1 LEIITEG
8 SGRVPEYG
16 SPAVR
21 RRRLAAELRRLRERA
36 GFRGEQVA
44 EQLGWSASKVS
55 RIELHRTGIKQRDL
69 RQLLDL
75 YGVQDERHRE
85 SLIAL
90 AEESSKSARLDLATA
105 SLPEEYAAS
114 VIAEAEAQSVWTW
127 DPLIVPGLLQTADY
141 ARAVMSGWRE
151 MFPVPPGEIDRR
163 VEARLMRQRV
173 LKREPVFT
181 LAAII
186 DESVLARGVAPAPV
200 MRGQI
205 AHLVRQAQQPNIT
218 VQVLTLTG
226 RQSVMTG
233 AFTYMKF
240 AQVHDVPM
248 HDMVIV
254 EHLTGSEQ
262 VEDENESYKYFTAFR
277 ALADRA
283 LPERESLRLL
293 RKYQA
298 EKWPDETP
306 S

>member
-1 LEIITEG
+1 M
-8 SGRVPEYG
+8 PEYG

-90 AEESSKSARLDLATA
+90 AEESSKANRLDLATA

-151 MFPVPPGEIDRR
+151 MFPVPPGEIERR
-163 VEARLMRQRV
+163 VEARLLRQRV
-173 LKREPVFT
+173 LAREPVFT
-181 LAAII
+181 LATVI

-200 MRGQI
+200 MRAQL
-205 AHLVRQAQQPNIT
+205 AHLVRQAQLPNIT
-218 VQVLTLTG
+218 VRVLALTG
-226 RQSVMTG
+226 QQSVLTG

-277 ALADRA
+277 ALTDRA
-283 LPERESLRLL
+283 LTERDSLRLI
-293 RKYQA
+293 RKYQS
-298 EKWPDETP
+298 EKWPAEA
-306 S
+306 SS

>member
-1 LEIITEG
+1 
-8 SGRVPEYG
+8 VPEYG

-55 RIELHRTGIKQRDL
+55 RIELHRTGIKQSDL
-69 RQLLDL
+69 RLLLDL
-75 YGVQDERHRE
+75 YGVQDEKHRE

-90 AEESSKSARLDLATA
+90 AEESSKANRLDRATA

-151 MFPVPPGEIDRR
+151 MFPVPPGEIERR
-163 VEARLMRQRV
+163 VEARLLRQRV
-173 LKREPVFT
+173 LAREPVFT
-181 LAAII
+181 LATVI

-200 MRGQI
+200 MRAQL
-205 AHLVRQAQQPNIT
+205 AHLVRQAQLPNIT
-218 VQVLTLTG
+218 VRVLALTG
-226 RQSVMTG
+226 QQSVLTG

-240 AQVHDVPM
+240 AQVHHVPM

-262 VEDENESYKYFTAFR
+262 VEDENESYKYHTAFQ
-277 ALADRA
+277 ALTDRA
-283 LPERESLRLL
+283 LSERDSLRLI

-298 EKWPDETP
+298 EKWPANA
-306 S
+306 SS

>member
-1 LEIITEG
+1 M
-8 SGRVPEYG
+8 PEYG

-90 AEESSKSARLDLATA
+90 AEESSKANRLDLATA

-151 MFPVPPGEIDRR
+151 MFPVPPGEIERR
-163 VEARLMRQRV
+163 VEARL
-173 LKREPVFT
+173 
-181 LAAII
+181 
-186 DESVLARGVAPAPV
+186 
-200 MRGQI
+200 
-205 AHLVRQAQQPNIT
+205 
-218 VQVLTLTG
+218 
-226 RQSVMTG
+226 
-233 AFTYMKF
+233 
-240 AQVHDVPM
+240 
-248 HDMVIV
+248 
-254 EHLTGSEQ
+254 
-262 VEDENESYKYFTAFR
+262 
-277 ALADRA
+277 
-283 LPERESLRLL
+283 LR
-293 RKYQA
+293 
-298 EKWPDETP
+298 
-306 S
+306 

>member
-1 LEIITEG
+1 M
-8 SGRVPEYG
+8 PEYG

-90 AEESSKSARLDLATA
+90 AEESSKAARLDHATA

-141 ARAVMSGWRE
+141 ARSVMSGWRE
-151 MFPVPPGEIDRR
+151 MFPVPPGEINRR
-163 VEARLMRQRV
+163 VEARLLRQRV
-173 LKREPVFT
+173 LAREPGFT
-181 LAAII
+181 LLTVI

-200 MRGQI
+200 MRAQL
-205 AHLVRQAQQPNIT
+205 AHLVRQAQRPNIT
-218 VQVLTLTG
+218 VRVLALTG
-226 RQSVMTG
+226 RQSVLTG

-277 ALADRA
+277 ALTERA
-283 LPERESLRLL
+283 QSERESLRLI
-293 RKYQA
+293 RKYHA
-298 EKWPDETP
+298 EKWPAEFA

>member
-1 LEIITEG
+1 M
-8 SGRVPEYG
+8 PEYG

-90 AEESSKSARLDLATA
+90 AEESSKANRLDLATA

-151 MFPVPPGEIDRR
+151 MFPVPPGEIERR
-163 VEARLMRQRV
+163 VEARLLRQRV
-173 LKREPVFT
+173 LAREPVFT
-181 LAAII
+181 LATVI

-200 MRGQI
+200 MRAQL
-205 AHLVRQAQQPNIT
+205 AHLVRQAQLPNIT
-218 VQVLTLTG
+218 VRVLALTG
-226 RQSVMTG
+226 QQSVLTG

-277 ALADRA
+277 ALTDRA
-283 LPERESLRLL
+283 LTERDSLRLI

-298 EKWPDETP
+298 DKWPAGA
-306 S
+306 SS

>member
-1 LEIITEG
+1 M
-8 SGRVPEYG
+8 PEYG

-55 RIELHRTGIKQRDL
+55 RIELHRTGIKQLDL

-90 AEESSKSARLDLATA
+90 AEESSKANRLDLATA

-114 VIAEAEAQSVWTW
+114 VIAEAEAQSAWTW

-151 MFPVPPGEIDRR
+151 MFPVPPGEIERR
-163 VEARLMRQRV
+163 VEARLLRQRV
-173 LKREPVFT
+173 LAREPVFT
-181 LAAII
+181 LATVI

-200 MRGQI
+200 MRAQL
-205 AHLVRQAQQPNIT
+205 AHLVRQAQLPNIT
-218 VQVLTLTG
+218 VRVLALTG
-226 RQSVMTG
+226 QQSVLTG

-277 ALADRA
+277 ALTDRA
-283 LPERESLRLL
+283 LTERDSLRLI
-293 RKYQA
+293 RKYQS
-298 EKWPDETP
+298 EKWPAEA
-306 S
+306 SS

>member
-1 LEIITEG
+1 M
-8 SGRVPEYG
+8 PEYG

-90 AEESSKSARLDLATA
+90 AEESSKANRLDRATA

-141 ARAVMSGWRE
+141 ARSVMSGWRE

-163 VEARLMRQRV
+163 VEARLLRQRV
-173 LKREPVFT
+173 LAREPVFT
-181 LAAII
+181 LATVI

-200 MRGQI
+200 MRAQL
-205 AHLVRQAQQPNIT
+205 AHLVRQAQRPNIT
-218 VQVLTLTG
+218 VRVLALTG
-226 RQSVMTG
+226 QQSVLTG

-240 AQVHDVPM
+240 AQVHHVPM

-277 ALADRA
+277 ALTDRA
-283 LPERESLRLL
+283 LSERDSLRLI

-298 EKWPDETP
+298 GKWPAEA
-306 S
+306 SS

>member
-1 LEIITEG
+1 M
-8 SGRVPEYG
+8 PEYG

-90 AEESSKSARLDLATA
+90 AEESSKANRLDLATA

-114 VIAEAEAQSVWTW
+114 VIAEAEAQSAWTW

-151 MFPVPPGEIDRR
+151 MFPVPPGEIERR
-163 VEARLMRQRV
+163 VEARLLRQRV
-173 LKREPVFT
+173 LAREPVFT
-181 LAAII
+181 LATVI

-200 MRGQI
+200 MRAQL
-205 AHLVRQAQQPNIT
+205 AHLVRQAQLPNIT
-218 VQVLTLTG
+218 VRVLALTG
-226 RQSVMTG
+226 QQSVLTG

-277 ALADRA
+277 ALTDRA
-283 LPERESLRLL
+283 LTERDSLRMI
-293 RKYQA
+293 RKYQS
-298 EKWPDETP
+298 EKWPAEA
-306 S
+306 SS

>member
-1 LEIITEG
+1 M
-8 SGRVPEYG
+8 PEYG

-55 RIELHRTGIKQRDL
+55 RIELHRTGIKQLDL

-90 AEESSKSARLDLATA
+90 AEESSKANRLDLATA

-114 VIAEAEAQSVWTW
+114 VIAEAEAQSAWTW

-151 MFPVPPGEIDRR
+151 MFPVPPGEIERR
-163 VEARLMRQRV
+163 VEARLLRQRV
-173 LKREPVFT
+173 LAREPVFT
-181 LAAII
+181 LATVI
-186 DESVLARGVAPAPV
+186 DESVLARAVAPAPV
-200 MRGQI
+200 MRAQL
-205 AHLVRQAQQPNIT
+205 AHLVRQAQLPNIT
-218 VQVLTLTG
+218 VRVLALTG
-226 RQSVMTG
+226 QQSVLTG

-277 ALADRA
+277 ALTDRA
-283 LPERESLRLL
+283 LTERDSLRLI
-293 RKYQA
+293 RKYQS
-298 EKWPDETP
+298 EKWPAEA
-306 S
+306 SS